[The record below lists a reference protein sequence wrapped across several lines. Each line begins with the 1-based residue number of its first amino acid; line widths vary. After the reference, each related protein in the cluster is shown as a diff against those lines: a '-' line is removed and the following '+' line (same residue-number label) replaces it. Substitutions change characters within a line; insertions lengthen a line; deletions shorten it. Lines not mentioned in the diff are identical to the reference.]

1 MHFKF
6 DLWKNNELIGVLLRA
21 ERGLTKQLPFS
32 KLITLDCN
40 ILSVLSFPPCISP
53 VISPT
58 HHMANAEVDFNMF
71 PDTIS

>member
-1 MHFKF
+1 MEMHFKF
-6 DLWKNNELIGVLLRA
+6 DLWKNNELIGVLPSA

-40 ILSVLSFPPCISP
+40 IIVGSELRSLHL
-53 VISPT
+53 SPT